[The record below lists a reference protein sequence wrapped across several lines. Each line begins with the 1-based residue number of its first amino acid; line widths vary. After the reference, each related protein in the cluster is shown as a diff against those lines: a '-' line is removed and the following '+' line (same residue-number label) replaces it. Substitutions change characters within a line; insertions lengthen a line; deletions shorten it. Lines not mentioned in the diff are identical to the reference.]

1 MLGSF
6 GKRLLLSCLLA
17 MLSVS
22 AHAVCGRIAQGD
34 NFGIYEFD
42 YASDVWVLVESYY
55 SPELDYIEPHPEAVE
70 MPPNGS
76 WGGPPGGGG
85 SGPPTYVRGATGAIK
100 DKTPPDATRGAC
112 VLETI
117 IVTAVAGRPMG
128 GGRASLSVSSGSRGG
143 FFGFFRRL
151 FEREVLDIFG
161 QNAEPHATCQSDQLT
176 RYLHAREVARLL
188 SPFSMS
194 NGQSLRVTYNDGGTE
209 IWIVSDR
216 FSSVRIF
223 DVPQPNSL
231 TCPNP

>member
-22 AHAVCGRIAQGD
+22 AHAVCGRNAQGD

-55 SPELDYIEPHPEAVE
+55 SLELDYTEPHPEAVE

-85 SGPPTYVRGATGAIK
+85 SGPPTHVKGATGAIK
-100 DKTPPDATRGAC
+100 EKTPPEATRGAC
-112 VLETI
+112 VLEEI

-128 GGRASLSVSSGSRGG
+128 GGLASLSVSSGSRGG
-143 FFGFFRRL
+143 LFGFFRRRA
-151 FEREVLDIFG
+151 ERAILDIAG
-161 QNAEPHATCQSDQLT
+161 QNVDPPATCQSTESD
-176 RYLHAREVARLL
+176 RHFHALAVVRLL
-188 SPFSMS
+188 PLSQRRAGM
-194 NGQSLRVTYNDGGTE
+194 QVRVTYNDGGNE
-209 IWIVSDR
+209 VWIIANPYFSDPL
-216 FSSVRIF
+216 FPTPKSNTL
-223 DVPQPNSL
+223 Q
-231 TCPNP
+231 CPG